1 MLAYVSAAMSSS
13 HTLKQNRVN
22 RRKQYMKLKATGR
35 MQIVCNASVT
45 NEFPCLSPTYCCYQ
59 EADIQISSTMQRW
72 GTEQKI
78 AEIWWAK
85 RWQDNIGVCL
95 KELTLF
101 TTITPHF
108 SATFRRF
115 SPTRHCTV
123 TWKTSP
129 HCFSFSK
136 KLLSNPLLQIDILTS
151 MEMPNIGLWFMK
163 FRFRQSLLNS
173 CWKVDAHSIRASW
186 KFYWNLLPR
195 VSTAQIAL
203 QTHSFA
209 SSRSCKNGQELGFE
223 DLGFRDYNSCCRC
236 FCRISGF
243 RV

>member
-1 MLAYVSAAMSSS
+1 MFELPWAPHILWSKLELTEEGSTWNSRQQEECKMYVMPVSQMSFPVSLQHIAAIRRQTSKFQV
-13 HTLKQNRVN
+13 LCKDEEQNR
-22 RRKQYMKLKATGR
+22 
-35 MQIVCNASVT
+35 
-45 NEFPCLSPTYCCYQ
+45 
-59 EADIQISSTMQRW
+59 
-72 GTEQKI
+72 KI

-123 TWKTSP
+123 TWKTSS

-136 KLLSNPLLQIDILTS
+136 KLLSNPLLQIDIWTS
-151 MEMPNIGLWFMK
+151 METPNIGLWFMK
-163 FRFRQSLLNS
+163 FRFRQSLLNL

-203 QTHSFA
+203 KNSFICIIQILQKWPGT
-209 SSRSCKNGQELGFE
+209 RVW
-223 DLGFRDYNSCCRC
+223 
-236 FCRISGF
+236 RI